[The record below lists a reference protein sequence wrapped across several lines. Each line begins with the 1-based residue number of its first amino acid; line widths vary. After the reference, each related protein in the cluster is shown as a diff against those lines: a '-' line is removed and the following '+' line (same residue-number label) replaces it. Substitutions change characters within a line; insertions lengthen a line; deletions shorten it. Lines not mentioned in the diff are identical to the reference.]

1 MKARGALWRGTE
13 RQKEKGRRKKSFF
26 LMVFLGFEV
35 GCSLESEFEFAAEFI
50 AVGKIELVFLDE
62 ELAIHL
68 IGGVFDKQFVFVA
81 GEDDAD
87 GRVVAFGVFLGGEVA
102 EVEIRKAEGSAPWRA

>member
-1 MKARGALWRGTE
+1 
-13 RQKEKGRRKKSFF
+13 
-26 LMVFLGFEV
+26 
-35 GCSLESEFEFAAEFI
+35 LESEFEFAAEFF

-87 GRVVAFGVFLGGEVA
+87 GWVVAFGVFLGGEVA
-102 EVEIRKAEGSAPWRA
+102 EVEIRKAEGSAPGGRNSFHDRRDDCPTTENRLAV